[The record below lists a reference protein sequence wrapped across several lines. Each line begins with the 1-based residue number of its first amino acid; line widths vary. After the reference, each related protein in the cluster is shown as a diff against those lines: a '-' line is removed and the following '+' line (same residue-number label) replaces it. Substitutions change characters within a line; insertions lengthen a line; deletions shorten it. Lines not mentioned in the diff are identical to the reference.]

1 MDISSRIL
9 YSFDRFIAHI
19 RPSRAQL
26 EGADQQVAFLKERLA
41 ECIAADK
48 QFHLEKIFRAGSV
61 AKHTNL
67 VRTGKDTFDIDLGVY
82 YRAQG
87 PTEEQLSN
95 LLPYTHARLR
105 EIYPV
110 EKPAQDFHVGKNAV
124 NVTFPTSGLQ
134 VDVVPIIRDAS
145 LKRRNSGCI
154 PRQDEWRL
162 TSITAHIHFVH
173 TRTARSKQV
182 FGPVKFNHLVRL
194 MKWWNRRLPES
205 LRQCSYFCE
214 LITAAALEERGVT
227 DTWQS
232 SLCQIF
238 TFLSQHA
245 FSQPIVFND
254 YYDAKS
260 VKRSN
265 DLVVVLDAV
274 NPDIN
279 IASKWTQ
286 GIKQG
291 YLKSLRRTCEFI
303 KQAQDDERIG
313 HEEAA
318 IETWCQVF
326 GDDFRR
332 LSQ

>member
-1 MDISSRIL
+1 
-9 YSFDRFIAHI
+9 
-19 RPSRAQL
+19 
-26 EGADQQVAFLKERLA
+26 
-41 ECIAADK
+41 
-48 QFHLEKIFRAGSV
+48 
-61 AKHTNL
+61 
-67 VRTGKDTFDIDLGVY
+67 
-82 YRAQG
+82 
-87 PTEEQLSN
+87 
-95 LLPYTHARLR
+95 
-105 EIYPV
+105 
-110 EKPAQDFHVGKNAV
+110 
-124 NVTFPTSGLQ
+124 
-134 VDVVPIIRDAS
+134 
-145 LKRRNSGCI
+145 
-154 PRQDEWRL
+154 
-162 TSITAHIHFVH
+162 VH

-182 FGPVKFNHLVRL
+182 PGPVKFNHLVRL

-205 LRQCSYFCE
+205 LKQCSYFCE

-227 DTWQS
+227 DKWQS

-254 YYDAKS
+254 YYDTKS
-260 VKRSN
+260 VKRPD